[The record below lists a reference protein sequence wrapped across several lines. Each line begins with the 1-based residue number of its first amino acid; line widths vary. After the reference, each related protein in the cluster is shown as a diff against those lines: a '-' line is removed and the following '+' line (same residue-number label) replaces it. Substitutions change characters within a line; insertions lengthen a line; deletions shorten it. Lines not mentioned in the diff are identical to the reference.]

1 MSAFLFLCTV
11 LFWGLTWY
19 AIKVQITFVAPE
31 VSIGYRFALATA
43 MMFAF
48 LLLSRQLYRTRL
60 VDHLWFL
67 LLGLCLFG
75 FNFVAIYMGSAYLA
89 SGVVAVLFTI
99 STLFNSINNWFFN
112 QHRPNARVL
121 GGALMGMI
129 GVGLLF
135 SKDLA
140 TLDLG
145 SERLLGM
152 GLVFLGTY
160 LFSLGNMVSL
170 RVSRQ
175 GIPLTTAMAWGMFYG
190 AMVHF
195 CSASLQGMTFS
206 IPTEAAF
213 VWSLIYLALPGSVL
227 GFLVYLSLLKRV
239 GPERAP
245 YATVCAPVVALT
257 VSTYLEGYVWTPEAW
272 MGLPLILLGNLFIFA
287 RLPRLWQRP
296 LKLQGE

>member
-11 LFWGLTWY
+11 VFWGLTWY
-19 AIKVQITFVAPE
+19 AIKVQITFVTPE

-43 MMFAF
+43 MMFAY
-48 LLLSRQLYRTRL
+48 LLLTRQLHRTRL
-60 VDHLWFL
+60 TDHLWFL
-67 LLGLCLFG
+67 ALGLFLFG
-75 FNFVAIYMGSAYLA
+75 FNFVSIYLGSGYLA

-99 STLFNSINNWFFN
+99 STLFNSLNNWIFN
-112 QHRPNARVL
+112 RQRPDGRVL
-121 GGALMGMI
+121 SGALMGMS
-129 GVGLLF
+129 GVALLF
-135 SKDLA
+135 SQDLA

-160 LFSLGNMVSL
+160 IFSLGNMVSMQ
-170 RVSRQ
+170 VSRR

-190 AMVHF
+190 TIVHF
-195 CSASLQGMTFS
+195 CSAGLQGMAF
-206 IPTEAAF
+206 PTPTDAAF
-213 VWSLIYLALPGSVL
+213 IWSLLYLALPGSVL

-257 VSTYLEGYVWTPEAW
+257 VSTFLEGYVWTMEAR

-287 RLPRLWQRP
+287 RLPRILGRDGLIWR
-296 LKLQGE
+296 